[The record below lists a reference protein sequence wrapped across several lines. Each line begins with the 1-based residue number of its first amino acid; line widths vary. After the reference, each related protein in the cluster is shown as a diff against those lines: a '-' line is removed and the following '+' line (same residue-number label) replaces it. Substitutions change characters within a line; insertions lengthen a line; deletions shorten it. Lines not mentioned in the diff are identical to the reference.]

1 MTASSTGRWSFLIP
15 TLVFAACCYAV
26 MWGILFLLKIP
37 FSDLLG
43 GAVIYFTV
51 LTLVLH
57 AWIESAVGPDSKAM
71 VHRFM
76 ASLAIKMMV
85 SLLLLVV
92 LLIKLPR
99 DTVITF
105 ALVFV
110 GCYLAFLA
118 FSTSRS
124 LRLLKRI
131 GKP

>member
-1 MTASSTGRWSFLIP
+1 MTASSTGRWSFLLP

-26 MWGILFLLKIP
+26 LWGILFLLKIS
-37 FSDLLG
+37 FTYLLG

-57 AWIESAVGPDSKAM
+57 AWIESAAGTDSKAM

-92 LLIKLPR
+92 LLMKLPR

>member
-1 MTASSTGRWSFLIP
+1 MTAPSTGRWSFFIP
-15 TLVFAACCYAV
+15 TLVFACCFGAV
-26 MWGILFLLKIP
+26 LWGVFQVLAIP
-37 FSDLLG
+37 FSDLHG

-57 AWIESAVGPDSKAM
+57 AWIESAAGPDSKAM
-71 VHRFM
+71 VQRFM
-76 ASLAIKMMV
+76 ASLVIKMMV

-110 GCYLAFLA
+110 ACYLGFLT
-118 FSTSRS
+118 FSTARS
-124 LRLLKRI
+124 LRLIKRA

>member
-1 MTASSTGRWSFLIP
+1 MTASSTGRWSFLLP

-37 FSDLLG
+37 FTDLLG
-43 GAVIYFTV
+43 GTVIYFTV

>member
-1 MTASSTGRWSFLIP
+1 MTAPSTGRWSFIVP
-15 TLVFAACCYAV
+15 TLVFACCFGAALWCV
-26 MWGILFLLKIP
+26 FQVLVIP
-37 FSDLLG
+37 FSDLHG

-57 AWIESAVGPDSKAM
+57 AWIESAAGPDSKAM
-71 VHRFM
+71 VQRFM
-76 ASLAIKMMV
+76 ASLVIKMMV

-110 GCYLAFLA
+110 SCYLGFLT
-118 FSTSRS
+118 FSTARS
-124 LRLLKRI
+124 LRLIKRT

>member
-1 MTASSTGRWSFLIP
+1 
-15 TLVFAACCYAV
+15 

-37 FSDLLG
+37 FTDLLG

>member
-1 MTASSTGRWSFLIP
+1 
-15 TLVFAACCYAV
+15 
-26 MWGILFLLKIP
+26 
-37 FSDLLG
+37 
-43 GAVIYFTV
+43 
-51 LTLVLH
+51 
-57 AWIESAVGPDSKAM
+57 M

>member
-1 MTASSTGRWSFLIP
+1 
-15 TLVFAACCYAV
+15 
-26 MWGILFLLKIP
+26 
-37 FSDLLG
+37 
-43 GAVIYFTV
+43 
-51 LTLVLH
+51 
-57 AWIESAVGPDSKAM
+57 
-71 VHRFM
+71 
-76 ASLAIKMMV
+76 MMV